1 MGEPLA
7 ASTTS
12 GRRPI
17 RPKPDA
23 SRPTRWGTERAGDSV
38 RGTRPRVRARRG
50 VRGGSAPRDAAAGA
64 PPGADDHARRQRS
77 HRKGGA
83 ECRAQCHTVTGP
95 RRRQN
100 PGADFLVLK
109 DAWHAQHGAAPPASR
124 ATRGR
129 ALEGHIG
136 AELDETAL
144 QNRQRQSPLGAVG
157 HVDQRNGTRIE
168 RIVGVNIC
176 LNMDS

>member
-1 MGEPLA
+1 M
-7 ASTTS
+7 
-12 GRRPI
+12 
-17 RPKPDA
+17 
-23 SRPTRWGTERAGDSV
+23 
-38 RGTRPRVRARRG
+38 
-50 VRGGSAPRDAAAGA
+50 
-64 PPGADDHARRQRS
+64 
-77 HRKGGA
+77 
-83 ECRAQCHTVTGP
+83 TGP

-109 DAWHAQHGAAPPASR
+109 DAWHAQHGAAPPVSR
-124 ATRGR
+124 ASRGR

-157 HVDQRNGTRIE
+157 NVDQGNGTRIE

-176 LNMDS
+176 LNVDS